1 MGVTQGAGGVAV
13 VACVGTWDSPGR
25 WSGKN
30 LRGCVTW
37 DRAQLEEAAFAV
49 CVCFSALAARG
60 RRRLLNDAARMVRRG
75 VIEPCIVKK
84 SKRCSR
90 GDCLDYGFVILRSG
104 LME

>member
-1 MGVTQGAGGVAV
+1 MGVTV

-25 WSGKN
+25 WFGKN

-49 CVCFSALAARG
+49 SVCFSALAARR
-60 RRRLLNDAARMVRRG
+60 RRRLLNDAAIMVRRG
-75 VIEPCIVKK
+75 VIEPRIVKK

-90 GDCLDYGFVILRSG
+90 GDCLDYVFVFSRSK